1 MQYQCNYNN
10 SFTSSKEVRHS
21 FYIQLDGRI
30 FKISMRKIDTRYSVF
45 EYVDNIEIKLQVRS
59 SLDLDEKN
67 YTKK

>member
-1 MQYQCNYNN
+1 MEE
-10 SFTSSKEVRHS
+10 F
-21 FYIQLDGRI
+21 L
-30 FKISMRKIDTRYSVF
+30 ISMRKIDRYSVF